1 MRIQAFVR
9 GFVRRALYRRLLRSF
24 FNSGG
29 GDMDR
34 RREYVANELDQVG
47 SKLLS
52 ALTVSVFLEH

>member
-1 MRIQAFVR
+1 
-9 GFVRRALYRRLLRSF
+9 
-24 FNSGG
+24 
-29 GDMDR
+29 MDR